1 MARSHTSPKSGEVTI
16 GAKRSDLELVSALL
30 DKNRKAAAEFVSL
43 YTDPIHAYVHQRLIP
58 RSDLVD
64 DMVQEVF
71 LAAWS
76 SLEKFEGRSTLKT
89 WLLGIARH
97 KVESYYRTRLR
108 EPHSFDSEEGS
119 MPEIAEEPKF
129 DLAIDVE
136 RTMERTRSILAQL
149 PESYSLLL
157 LWRYWE
163 KKSVREMAES
173 IGRTEKAVE
182 RALARAREQFK
193 RRWKHV
199 DG

>member
-1 MARSHTSPKSGEVTI
+1 VTV

-30 DKNRKAAAEFVSL
+30 GKNRKAAAEFVLL
-43 YTDPIHAYVHQRLIP
+43 YSDPIHAYVHQRLIP
-58 RSDLVD
+58 RADLVD
-64 DMVQEVF
+64 DIVQEVF
-71 LAAWS
+71 LAAWG
-76 SLEKFEGRSTLKT
+76 SLERFEGRSTLKT

-97 KVESYYRTRLR
+97 KVENYYRTRLR
-108 EPHSFDSEEGS
+108 EPHSLDLDESS
-119 MPEIAEEPKF
+119 LPEIAEEPKF

-136 RTMERTRSILAQL
+136 RTMERTRSVLAEL

-182 RALARAREQFK
+182 RALARAREQFR

-199 DG
+199 NG